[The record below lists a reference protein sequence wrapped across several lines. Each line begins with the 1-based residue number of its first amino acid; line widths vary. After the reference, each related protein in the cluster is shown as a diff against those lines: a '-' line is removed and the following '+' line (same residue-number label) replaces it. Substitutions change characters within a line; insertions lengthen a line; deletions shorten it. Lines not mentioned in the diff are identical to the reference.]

1 MSRKLLGLLLATMV
15 LSVVL
20 TGCAGL
26 PSAGTAQQAV
36 CQALTRLTD
45 PLDQFAAKGG
55 NATTAD
61 VKALKNTLD
70 GAVKAVETA
79 NKALN
84 SEPINGLVTAYKG
97 LAETVDA
104 LPADAPLGADA
115 SAKIKT
121 GVDGIQAAL
130 KQATSS
136 LSCK

>member
-1 MSRKLLGLLLATMV
+1 MSRKLLGLLLATIV
-15 LSVVL
+15 LSGVL
-20 TGCAGL
+20 SGCAGL
-26 PSAGTAQQAV
+26 SSAGAAQQAV
-36 CQALTRLTD
+36 CQALTKLTD
-45 PLDQFAAKGG
+45 PLDQFAAKSG

-104 LPADAPLGADA
+104 LPADVPLGADA
-115 SAKIKT
+115 AAKIQT

-130 KQATSS
+130 KQAISS